1 MKRIVLTFGL
11 ILGAILSAQMIIMM
25 SMTMNNTSYAGNEM
39 IGYATQVIVYTL
51 VFFGIKNYRDKQLNR
66 FISFGKA
73 FKVGILISL
82 LGSTMYVVSW
92 MIYYFGFATEFA
104 DRYAAQVIAEAS
116 KKGAAELAATTKD
129 METFKKMYSQPIF
142 VFFITFL
149 EVLPVGI
156 IITLISSLILKRK
169 PTA

>member
-11 ILGAILSAQMIIMM
+11 ILGAILSAKMIIMM
-25 SMTMNNTSYAGNEM
+25 VITMNGESFGGNEV

-51 VFFGIKNYRDKQLNR
+51 VFFGIKSYRDKQLNG

-73 FKVGILISL
+73 FKVGFLISL
-82 LGSTMYVVSW
+82 IGATMYVISW

-104 DRYAAQVIAEAS
+104 DKYTAQVIAEAS
-116 KKGAAELAATTKD
+116 KKGAAELAATTKE
-129 METFKKMYSQPIF
+129 MEKFKELYKQPIF

-149 EVLPVGI
+149 EVLPVGL
-156 IITLISSLILKRK
+156 IITLISSLILKRTQK
-169 PTA
+169 P